1 MSDTQ
6 LHEQARAHARAHGQ
20 DHLFRFWDEL
30 QEPEKDLLAGQVMAV
45 DFAQVAG
52 LHRDLVKGRS
62 AQASARSESITPL
75 RAKPWDGFSIPER
88 ATYANLGM
96 RALRDGKVAAFLVAG
111 GQGTRLGHNGPKGVF
126 DIGLP
131 SRKSLFQLQAERI
144 LRLSRQAGKAIPWYV
159 MTSEENHAETT
170 GFFKERRFFGLP
182 ERDIFFFKQGEMPVV
197 DEDGKALL
205 ASKGRLSMGPNGN
218 GGCFLALAKSG
229 ALEDMKRRGVEHV
242 FFYGVDNALV
252 RVCDPHFIGFAIAEG
267 HPAASKAVL
276 KAQPEEK
283 VGVLC
288 LRDGK
293 PSVLEYSEMTEEMI
307 YAKGDGDRY
316 LYDSANI
323 ATHLFTREFLEKH
336 AAAALPYHVAHKK
349 IAHVDASGA
358 LVVPEKPNAWKFELF
373 MFDLFPLAGS
383 MSGLLVSREEEF
395 APVKNKDGVDS
406 PASARAMV
414 LDLHHKWAL
423 AAGLTED
430 ELRGK
435 IVEISP
441 LASYAGEGVNPAII
455 RSQLGNPIIHV
466 S

>member
-1 MSDTQ
+1 MSDIH
-6 LHEQARAHARAHGQ
+6 LHEQARAHARSHGQ
-20 DHLFRFWDEL
+20 DHLFRFWNEL
-30 QEPEKDLLAGQVMAV
+30 REPEKDLLARQVLAV
-45 DFAQVAG
+45 DFAQIAG
-52 LHRDLVKGRS
+52 LHRDLVKGQS
-62 AQASARSESITPL
+62 AQTAAGTESVSPL
-75 RAKPWDGFSIPER
+75 RAKPWDGFSIQER
-88 ATYANLGM
+88 AAYANLGM

-144 LRLSRQAGKAIPWYV
+144 LRLSRQAGKAIPWYI

-205 ASKGRLSMGPNGN
+205 ASKGKLSMGPNGN

-229 ALEDMKRRGVEHV
+229 ALEDMKRRGAEHV

-252 RVCDPHFIGFAIAEG
+252 RVCDPHFIGFALAEG
-267 HPAASKAVL
+267 HPASSKAVL

-307 YAKGDGDRY
+307 YAKDDDGRY
-316 LYDSANI
+316 MYDSANI
-323 ATHLFTREFLEKH
+323 ATHLFTREFLERH
-336 AAAALPYHVAHKK
+336 ATAALPFHVAHKK

-358 LVVPEKPNAWKFELF
+358 QVSPDKPNAWKFELF

-383 MSGLLVSREEEF
+383 MAGLLVNREEEF

-414 LDLHHKWAL
+414 LDLHRKWAL

-435 IVEISP
+435 VVEISP